1 MAMVRLLILDVEG
14 VIALPGGS
22 QHPWPLETMLRLRS
36 VLAAA
41 PYACGLCTGRQE
53 PYGEAIVQALSLFR
67 PLPDDVR
74 KRVRAAGGPPLVS
87 WPSILENGAYFYDP
101 VAKTPYAHPALTPE
115 WIETIQRVR
124 AEAIQPLVRETGAL
138 LEAGKDFSLSLN
150 PPLLDPG
157 TGERQSTAEF
167 RPRVEAAVAP
177 LADVVEVKHS
187 LSAIDITPRGVSKA
201 SAVRL
206 LLEWTGLAPEEVL
219 GVGDTAADEAWLQ
232 VVGHRAAPANGR
244 PFLRDLHYYADAE
257 VVEGLLQ
264 ILQRLEG
271 NGYAGL

>member
-1 MAMVRLLILDVEG
+1 MIRLLILDVEG

-22 QHPWPLETMLRLRS
+22 QHPWPLEAMLRLRD
-36 VLAAA
+36 VLQAA

-53 PYGEAIVQALSLFR
+53 PYGEAMVQALSLFR

-74 KRVRAAGGPPLVS
+74 ERVRTAGGPPLVS

-101 VAKTPYAHPALTPE
+101 LAKTPCPHPALTPE
-115 WIETIQRVR
+115 RIETIERVR
-124 AEAIQPLVRETGAL
+124 SEAILPLVRETGAL

-150 PPLLDPG
+150 PPLLDPA
-157 TGERQSTAEF
+157 TGERQTTAEF

-177 LADVVEVKHS
+177 FTDAVEVKHS

-201 SAVRL
+201 SAIRL
-206 LLEWTGLAPEEVL
+206 LLQWTGLAPEEVL

-244 PFLRDLHYYADAE
+244 PHLHGLDYYADAE
-257 VVEGLLQ
+257 VAEGLLQ
-264 ILQRLEG
+264 ILQRLEAHG
-271 NGYAGL
+271 FRWL